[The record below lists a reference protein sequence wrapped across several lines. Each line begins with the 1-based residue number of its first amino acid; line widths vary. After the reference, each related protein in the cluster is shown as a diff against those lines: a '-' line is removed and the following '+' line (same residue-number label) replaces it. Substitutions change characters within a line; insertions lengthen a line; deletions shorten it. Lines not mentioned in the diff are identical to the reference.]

1 VGPLRILGA
10 GARIR
15 LAGMQPPERSTGAV
29 PVVGGPVPAVVGG
42 RLRNRRLRLWLAMV
56 LGIVV
61 LLCLGGVGVAISL
74 YDGATKIQR
83 SEPDAVVDSFLRAYL
98 MNRDDKE
105 VALFTCKT
113 GLDLAAIAALRS
125 EFVTREKEF
134 DVKVVVTW
142 GTLTV
147 SNTGPKSR
155 SVATDLIIAG
165 TKNGDTQSRRTETWS
180 FGVVDQDGWR
190 VCSAA
195 KQA

>member
-1 VGPLRILGA
+1 
-10 GARIR
+10 
-15 LAGMQPPERSTGAV
+15 MQPPERSTGGV
-29 PVVGGPVPAVVGG
+29 PVAGGPAPTVVGGKP
-42 RLRNRRLRLWLAMV
+42 RNRRLRLWLAMG

-83 SEPDAVVDSFLRAYL
+83 SEPDAVVDGFLRAYL
-98 MNRDDKE
+98 VNREDKE

-113 GLDLAAIAALRS
+113 GPDLAAIAALRS

-147 SNTGPKSR
+147 SNTGPESR

-195 KQA
+195 KQT